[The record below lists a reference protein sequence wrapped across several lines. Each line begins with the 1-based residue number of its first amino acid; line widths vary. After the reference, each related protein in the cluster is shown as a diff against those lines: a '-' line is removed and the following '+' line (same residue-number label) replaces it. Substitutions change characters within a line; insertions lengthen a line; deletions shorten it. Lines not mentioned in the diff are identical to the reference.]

1 MTAYAGFDTEP
12 YPRRLPAK
20 SFNVVGLCSQQ
31 VLDAFSSFCGFFVL
45 SVLLFKMP
53 SNILDLPST
62 LISALSR
69 HRCNASIVYIFY
81 SSSFICRVG
90 YFLSIAYPNTSASF
104 ASPSTIRSPF
114 SSDAYSTFPRYLGSL
129 GAVPT
134 SSCIILF
141 IGA

>member
-53 SNILDLPST
+53 SNILDLPSA
-62 LISALSR
+62 LISALSK
-69 HRCNASIVYIFY
+69 HRCSASICVYLLFFKLYLQSRIFLEY
-81 SSSFICRVG
+81 SIS
-90 YFLSIAYPNTSASF
+90 
-104 ASPSTIRSPF
+104 
-114 SSDAYSTFPRYLGSL
+114 
-129 GAVPT
+129 
-134 SSCIILF
+134 
-141 IGA
+141 